1 MEKTNLDYSLKN
13 IPIPSTSSYRL
24 KLIEKIESV
33 IKRMRWKAQF
43 FMKEE
48 EENEGPKKENYGFK
62 TRKCPKQCIELDNF
76 EKDLLDTVKNIKFRK
91 ITDTFQAQLK
101 NDVKKIKESPNILTF
116 ADKSSNIYDLKPE
129 DYEKFLQENITK
141 QYKKA
146 STKNV
151 HEINCEAKII
161 AEKLQLDD
169 RIECL
174 AKSQAFITMKDHKEN
189 FRTKPT
195 CRLLNPTKS
204 ELGKISKIIVEDINK
219 QLRNILKLNQ
229 WKNTGAVIEWFSNI
243 ENKESCAFIQL
254 DIKDFYPS
262 ITERILDNAISFA
275 KDHIHISDHNIN
287 IIKHCRKSLLFHNDS
302 HWIKKNTESNFDV
315 TMSLKS
321 PLSR

>member
-1 MEKTNLDYSLKN
+1 KEMPETM
-13 IPIPSTSSYRL
+13 YR
-24 KLIEKIESV
+24 I
-33 IKRMRWKAQF
+33 RQF
-43 FMKEE
+43 
-48 EENEGPKKENYGFK
+48 
-62 TRKCPKQCIELDNF
+62 R
-76 EKDLLDTVKNIKFRK
+76 KDLLDTVKNIKFRK

-243 ENKESCAFIQL
+243 
-254 DIKDFYPS
+254 
-262 ITERILDNAISFA
+262 
-275 KDHIHISDHNIN
+275 
-287 IIKHCRKSLLFHNDS
+287 
-302 HWIKKNTESNFDV
+302 
-315 TMSLKS
+315 
-321 PLSR
+321 